1 MRGVRMMVVAI
12 ACAGSM
18 VAAHGQIG
26 GDEPG
31 GHAPIV
37 VTTPQPNNPHIPR
50 ISSGVMAGLLKTK
63 VEPVYPG
70 DADVEG
76 TVVLHAIIGKDGHV
90 KTLDAIS
97 GPAMLKGA
105 AIDAVKQWT
114 YKIFLLNGEPSEVD
128 TTVIVVFHHRPS

>member
-1 MRGVRMMVVAI
+1 MRGLRMMVVAI

-18 VAAHGQIG
+18 MAAHGQAG

-31 GHAPIV
+31 GKPETSAPA
-37 VTTPQPNNPHIPR
+37 PAKPHIPK

-63 VEPVYPG
+63 VYPVYPRDI
-70 DADVEG
+70 DAQG

-90 KTLDAIS
+90 KTLEAIS
-97 GPAMLKGA
+97 GAEILREA

-114 YKIFLLNGEPSEVD
+114 YKIYLLNGEPSEVD
-128 TTVIVVFHHRPS
+128 TNIIINFHH